1 VINDIASCSDIPCC
15 IESLTLIAGR
25 KQKDALLDALS
36 ESGGRL
42 LRIVYG
48 KGSAGI
54 NYLKDMLGFSPEENK
69 VLITCLLPSDKTDA
83 VLNMLIEK
91 FHFDKP
97 NTGIA
102 FTVPVERLSC

>member
-1 VINDIASCSDIPCC
+1 MINDVIRCSETNCC

-25 KQKDALLDALS
+25 KHKDALLDALS
-36 ESGGRL
+36 GSGGRL

-48 KGSAGI
+48 KGSTKI
-54 NYLKDMLGFSPEENK
+54 NYIKNMLGFVPEENK

-91 FHFDKP
+91 FHFDRP